1 MEIMNTAL
9 VDWLPTF
16 FKQWPQGIANT
27 GKAPEN
33 KINIDPDQLKHFFS
47 NLAEPLKAVQHRSL
61 SFDPWNIAGLK
72 RNEVRNSAV
81 LAWLLNPEGTH
92 GFGALPLNT
101 LLKSIRTSEN
111 TIFPPAFERYC
122 RVDVETIPN
131 GDSSN
136 RVDIEIDA
144 GNFFLLI
151 EVKIDAYEQNRQIA
165 RYCQD
170 AEKRAGGRPWAVVFL
185 TPHGGKPV
193 SGDTP
198 ISGDTETNHYISC
211 LSWRNFATKFESS
224 MQEHYRNTFIAKN
237 MSPTKQMAAH
247 AAFCFL
253 EHMRQF

>member
-1 MEIMNTAL
+1 MEIINTTL
-9 VDWLPTF
+9 VDWLPAF
-16 FKQWPQGIANT
+16 FKQWPKGIVNT
-27 GKAPEN
+27 GKTPEN

-92 GFGALPLNT
+92 GFGALPLNA
-101 LLKSIRTSEN
+101 LLTSIRTSEN
-111 TIFPPAFERYC
+111 TIFPSTFERYC
-122 RVDVETIPN
+122 WVDVETIPN

-151 EVKIDAYEQNRQIA
+151 EVKIDAYEQDQQIA

-185 TPHGGKPV
+185 TPHGGKPL
-193 SGDTP
+193 
-198 ISGDTETNHYISC
+198 SGDTETNHYISC
-211 LSWRNFATKFESS
+211 LSWRNFATKLESS
-224 MQEHYRNTFIAKN
+224 MQGHYRNTFIAKN